1 MKPFQFTFHLTT
13 TLIYTDRLKF
23 PVLATWEEAQSTW
36 MWCWFLHA
44 ASSALFLTFYRVLQ
58 GLVGT
63 HIIPS
68 GQRLVVHIHSAA
80 IIAAVMLLWCWVL
93 MGRQLVQFS
102 TKVTC
107 ITSQRVYNKYL
118 EEGRWREE
126 QKEVVVPTSWSK
138 SGIAYLVIKLSI
150 TTGNPAAQPSPPD

>member
-1 MKPFQFTFHLTT
+1 
-13 TLIYTDRLKF
+13 
-23 PVLATWEEAQSTW
+23 
-36 MWCWFLHA
+36 
-44 ASSALFLTFYRVLQ
+44 
-58 GLVGT
+58 
-63 HIIPS
+63 
-68 GQRLVVHIHSAA
+68 
-80 IIAAVMLLWCWVL
+80 

-107 ITSQRVYNKYL
+107 ITSQWVYNKYL